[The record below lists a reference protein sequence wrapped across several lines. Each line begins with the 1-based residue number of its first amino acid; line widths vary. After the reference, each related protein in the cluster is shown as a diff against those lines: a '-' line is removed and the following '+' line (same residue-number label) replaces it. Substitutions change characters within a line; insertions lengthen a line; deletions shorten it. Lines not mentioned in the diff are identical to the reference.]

1 MKKLIAIIIKF
12 LPLTTGF
19 FGLIP
24 PIFAFAVEQY
34 TLLEPIPTPNSSFTT
49 GDISGY
55 LQTIFLFGI
64 SLAGILAVVM
74 IVRGGIEYITAY
86 GNPGQIENA
95 KNRIT
100 QAILGL
106 LLAVGAWLILYTINP
121 DLAKGTLTIPP
132 ITTTTIQGGG
142 GTFGGQGATG
152 SY

>member
-1 MKKLIAIIIKF
+1 MKKGLAIIIKF
-12 LPLTTGF
+12 LPLTTGL

-24 PIFAFAVEQY
+24 PIFVFAQQQY
-34 TLLEPIPTPNSSFTT
+34 KLLEPLPNGNNAPT

-55 LQTIFLFGI
+55 LQTVFLFGI
-64 SLAGILAVVM
+64 SLAGILAVVY

-86 GNPGQIENA
+86 GNPSQIEKA

-121 DLAKGTLTIPP
+121 DLAKGKLTIPP
-132 ITTTTIQGGG
+132 INSNVSQPEN
-142 GTFGGQGATG
+142 
-152 SY
+152 SNLMY

>member
-1 MKKLIAIIIKF
+1 MKKLLAIIIKF
-12 LPLTTGF
+12 LPLATGL

-24 PIFAFAVEQY
+24 PIFVFAVEQY
-34 TLLEPIPTPNSSFTT
+34 TLLEPIPAKCQLFTT

-55 LQTIFLFGI
+55 LQTVFLFGI
-64 SLAGILAVVM
+64 SLAGILAVVT

-86 GNPGQIENA
+86 GNPSQIENA

-132 ITTTTIQGGG
+132 INTIYAQLII
-142 GTFGGQGATG
+142 AT
-152 SY
+152 